1 MLKYV
6 IKRIFSSIITVWVVV
21 TLTFIL
27 MHAIPGGPFVS
38 EKNIPPEV
46 EAMIKA
52 QYNLDKPLVWQYSHY
67 LGNLVKFDLGPSLKY
82 KGRTVNDLIS
92 DGISTSAQLGL
103 VSVMLALFLGLP
115 LGITSALK
123 QGKWQDNFVMFLSIL
138 GITIPS
144 FVLATLLLY
153 FFSFKFGW
161 FPSLRWGTWK
171 HFVLP
176 AIALAGSPTALISR
190 LTRSSL
196 LDVVR
201 QDYIR
206 TSRAKGNP
214 ERVVVYKHALK
225 NSVIPVLT
233 YLGPLIAS
241 IMTGS
246 FVIEKIFSIPGIG
259 RQFVDSITNRD
270 YTVILGF
277 TVFYAFLLVTCNLL
291 VDIVYVLVDPR
302 IKIDS

>member
-1 MLKYV
+1 MLKYI
-6 IKRIFSSIITVWVVV
+6 IKRIFSAVITVWVVV
-21 TLTFIL
+21 TLTFML
-27 MHAIPGGPFVS
+27 MHAIPGGPFAS
-38 EKNIPPEV
+38 EKNIPPEI
-46 EAMIKA
+46 EALVNA
-52 QYNLDKPLVWQYSHY
+52 QYNLDKPLLWQYGYY
-67 LGNLVKFDLGPSLKY
+67 LKNLVKFDLGPSLKY
-82 KGRTVNDLIS
+82 KGRTVNDLIN
-92 DGISTSAQLGL
+92 DGISTTVQLGL
-103 VSVMLALFLGLP
+103 VSVLLALFIGLP

-144 FVLATLLLY
+144 FVLATLFLY
-153 FFSFKFGW
+153 FFSFKLGW

-176 AIALAGSPTALISR
+176 AIALAGSPIALISR

-206 TSRAKGNP
+206 TARAKGNP

-225 NSVIPVLT
+225 NSIIPVVT

-246 FVIEKIFSIPGIG
+246 FVIEKMFSIPGIG
-259 RQFVDSITNRD
+259 RQFVESITNRD

-277 TVFYAFLLVTCNLL
+277 TIFYASLLVTCNLI
-291 VDIVYVLVDPR
+291 VDIVYALVDPR
-302 IKIDS
+302 IKFDS